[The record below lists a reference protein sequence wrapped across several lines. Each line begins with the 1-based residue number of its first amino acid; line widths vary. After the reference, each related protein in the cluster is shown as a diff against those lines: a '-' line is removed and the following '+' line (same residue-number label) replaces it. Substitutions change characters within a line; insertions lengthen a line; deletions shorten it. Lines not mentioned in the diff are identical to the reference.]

1 MSAHSLLPTALLA
14 VAVAMLPV
22 ASFANDDCRQ
32 PCRYYLPQK
41 GAVDP
46 TAYGCGDL
54 IENLGGFC
62 RVSAWDD
69 PGPQDV
75 RITVHATPRLE
86 VPMRRHQSY
95 WMID

>member
-1 MSAHSLLPTALLA
+1 MPTPKLWPIAMIA
-14 VAVAMLPV
+14 MAVAMLPV
-22 ASFANDDCRQ
+22 ASFANDDCRR

-54 IENLGGFC
+54 IDNSGGFC
-62 RVSAWDD
+62 RLSAWDD

-75 RITVHATPRLE
+75 RITVHATPRLDG
-86 VPMRRHQSY
+86 PSRRHQSH